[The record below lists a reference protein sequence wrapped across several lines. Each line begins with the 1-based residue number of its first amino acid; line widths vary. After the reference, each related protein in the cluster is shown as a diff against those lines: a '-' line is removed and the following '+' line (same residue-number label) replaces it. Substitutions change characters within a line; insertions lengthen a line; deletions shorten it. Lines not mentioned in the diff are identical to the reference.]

1 MSTPCAIGIE
11 LPDGKVKAVRCH
23 WDGYVAGAGAVL
35 GGWYT
40 DAAKVEALLALGNLS
55 EVKQELADCVAY
67 HRDKGEQLI
76 PARSFANVSE
86 YRYTAKGDMDAQ
98 YLYLYKDGRW
108 QVYGV
113 YNEPD
118 WLEISVTIGGN

>member
-40 DAAKVEALLALGNLS
+40 DAAKVEALLKLG
-55 EVKQELADCVAY
+55 ELATVEPELDKCEAY
-67 HRDKGEQLI
+67 HRDYGAKLKRPVRFKNIED
-76 PARSFANVSE
+76 
-86 YRYTAKGDMDAQ
+86 YRYNGRGKLNAC
-98 YLYLYKDGRW
+98 YLYIYRNGKW
-108 QVYGV
+108 YVFGV
-113 YNEPD
+113 AGTEWMELNV
-118 WLEISVTIGGN
+118 IIGEE